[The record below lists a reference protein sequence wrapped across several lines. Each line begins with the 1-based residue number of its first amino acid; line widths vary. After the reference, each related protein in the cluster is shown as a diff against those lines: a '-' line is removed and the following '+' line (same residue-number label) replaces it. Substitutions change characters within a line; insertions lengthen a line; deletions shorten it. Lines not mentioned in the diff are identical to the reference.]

1 MVSTKQNRSRRN
13 KVRCGDCFLWFPSQ
27 HHLDAHQW
35 IEHMTEDERKEYV
48 DNLKANP
55 KPLPPADEIFKG
67 FKED

>member
-1 MVSTKQNRSRRN
+1 
-13 KVRCGDCFLWFPSQ
+13 LWFPSQ

-35 IEHMTEDERKEYV
+35 IEHMTEDERREYV